1 MALSVVVVGG
11 GVAGVTVMDSDL
23 AAVAELTVFCAMP
36 PFADSTPL
44 LFTARTVKYQ
54 VPVASAGTMALV
66 AFGSVT
72 AWLFVSDVELLP
84 NRILK
89 LARSVSALPS
99 VFVVGGV

>member
-1 MALSVVVVGG
+1 MALSVAVVGG
-11 GVAGVTVMDSDL
+11 GLVTVMDTVL
-23 AAVAELTVFCAMP
+23 AAVAEFTVFCARP
-36 PFADSTPL
+36 LFADSTPL

-66 AFGSVT
+66 ALGLVT
-72 AWLFVSDVELLP
+72 AWLLVSDVELLP

-99 VFVVGGV
+99 VLV